1 MANRRGLEVLVA
13 LVLGLAVAPTAEANW
28 SGLPACGGAPVPPC
42 VVSVERNGS
51 AVGPADPSFAFAS
64 NAWSDPDGTDHL
76 NFWVSDG
83 TSTLTTSETWEIVLN
98 TGSVFPEETFARGK
112 NVTITRSVTGAGHH
126 RVHFKL
132 DPVRM
137 AAGGCNSAGACVP
150 VNPDPTRLAY
160 LDGWVD
166 DLAFLADPLDRA
178 AMRGFDLA
186 SNTDWVSSPL
196 QLDFATNSIIL
207 DVANSHFEND
217 GTTVFVGRAEFRLP
231 NAMLMRLYN
240 VDDPSTLTPAAFV
253 VSGMG
258 TAASSTV
265 TVAPGSVDVVISG
278 MTFSKRKLKIRG
290 RTNPLAP
297 RRLRATRTART
308 RGVIRST
315 GSLRRGSKVRG
326 YRAICRNGRGHAVRK
341 ETTASRRLP
350 IRIRGLK
357 PGNRYVCTVRAKSRA
372 GLGLPGRVTMRRYP
386 T

>member
-1 MANRRGLEVLVA
+1 M
-13 LVLGLAVAPTAEANW
+13 
-28 SGLPACGGAPVPPC
+28 
-42 VVSVERNGS
+42 
-51 AVGPADPSFAFAS
+51 
-64 NAWSDPDGTDHL
+64 
-76 NFWVSDG
+76 
-83 TSTLTTSETWEIVLN
+83 LTTSETWDVVLN
-98 TGSVFPEETFARGK
+98 TGLVFPEETFARGQ
-112 NVTITRSVTGAGHH
+112 NVTITRSVTGARHH
-126 RVHFKL
+126 RVRFTL

-137 AAGGCNSAGACVP
+137 ADGGCSPSGACP
-150 VNPDPTRLAY
+150 AVNPNPTRVAY

-166 DLAFLADPLDRA
+166 DLAYITDPLDRA

-196 QLDFATNSIIL
+196 QLDFATNSIVL

-217 GTTVFVGRAEFRLP
+217 GTTVFEGRAEFRLP
-231 NAMLMRLYN
+231 NAMLTRLYN
-240 VDDPSTLTPAAFV
+240 VDDPSTLTPAAFA

-258 TAASSTV
+258 GSASSTV
-265 TVAPGSVDVVISG
+265 TVAPGSVDVVIDG

-297 RRLRATRTART
+297 RRLRATRTARK

-341 ETTASRRLP
+341 ETTASRKLP

-357 PGNRYVCTVRAKSRA
+357 PRNRYVCTVRAKSRA
-372 GLGLPGRVTMRRYP
+372 GLGLPGRVTMRRSP